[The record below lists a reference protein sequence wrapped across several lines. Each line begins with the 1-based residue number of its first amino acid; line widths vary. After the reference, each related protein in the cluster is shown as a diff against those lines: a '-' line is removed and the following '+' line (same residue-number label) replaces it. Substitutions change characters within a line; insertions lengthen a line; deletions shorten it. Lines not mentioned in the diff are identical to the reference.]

1 MNNWI
6 KIAIGALISILIL
19 IAVFI
24 FGSYYMLNQNLPEY
38 SGIEKVNNLK
48 NSVSIYRDNFGI
60 PYVYAESKGDLYFA
74 LGYLHA
80 QERLFQ
86 MDLNRRA
93 GEGRL
98 SEVLGKKTIPFDKM
112 FRTLE
117 LAKIAKKHYDD
128 FDDETKNILI
138 SYANGVNE
146 FIKNNG
152 HKFTVEFDILG
163 YKPDL
168 WKPENSVLIAKLMAW
183 ELNISWWS
191 DIALTHLIQKL
202 GMAKAKEVLPTF
214 DENGPTIIPDGLE
227 NYSNVPLD
235 LIDVDKNFRELIGA
249 FGTHLGSNNWVVNG
263 NKSESGKP
271 IIANDPHLS
280 FSAPGKWYIAVLRSP
295 KLNVEGVTLP
305 GVPGVTI
312 GKNQNIS
319 WVLTNVMADDA
330 DFYIDKL
337 DSTKTKYFF
346 NNEWHNLEITLDTI
360 EVKDT
365 SDIIFEIKKDYRGP
379 IISDIHPYK
388 TMYTNKQQNN
398 ADISMRWTALESST
412 EIKAFSKINSAS
424 NWKDF
429 KNGVK
434 YFGTPGQNFVYA
446 DVEGNIGYI
455 AGVKLPK
462 RKNNSPSFVYDGTT
476 DENDWI
482 GYVPFN
488 KNPMMYNPKQNF
500 IASANNKTVQNYPYH
515 ISNLWEPNS
524 RINRII
530 QFLKSKDKHS
540 EKDFQ
545 RYQMDFCSDYS
556 KDIVPY
562 ILNAFQNYKNSN
574 DTLKTALK
582 ILSEWDYKFLAESQN
597 PTIYAVFYQNLLNN
611 IFKDEMGEVLF
622 KEYIFIA
629 NIPYR
634 VVRQLLKE
642 NSSSWFDNVNTDKIE
657 NRDDIIRQSFIEALN
672 YLEIR
677 FGNIVNWQWKKL
689 HYVTFRHFF
698 HGQSSI
704 LDKVFDIGPYKIGGD
719 GTTIFNTE
727 YSFTEPYRN
736 KLGPSMRY
744 IYDFA
749 DPEHFEIILPTGQSG
764 DFYSDHYD
772 DMTEM
777 WLNGKLVNI
786 DTNEDSVKNSNYDL
800 LQLIPEM
807 N

>member
-6 KIAIGALISILIL
+6 KTLIGIVISILIL

-24 FGSYYMLNQNLPEY
+24 FGSIYMLNRNLPEY
-38 SGIEKVNNLK
+38 SSIKKVKNLK
-48 NSVSIYRDNFGI
+48 SSVSIYRDKYAI
-60 PYVYAESKGDLYFA
+60 PYVYADSKSDLYFA

-98 SEVLGKKTIPFDKM
+98 SEILGKKAISFDKM

-117 LAKIAKKHYDD
+117 LAKIAKKHYDK
-128 FDDETKNILI
+128 FDAETKNILI
-138 SYANGVNE
+138 SYTNGVNE
-146 FIKNNG
+146 FIKNNEN
-152 HKFTVEFDILG
+152 KFTIEFDILG
-163 YKPDL
+163 YKPEF

-202 GMAKAKEVLPTF
+202 GMEKAKEILPTF
-214 DENGPTIIPDGLE
+214 NENGPTIIPDGLE
-227 NYSNVPLD
+227 KYSSIPLD
-235 LIDVDKNFRELIGA
+235 LIDVDRNFRELIGA
-249 FGTHLGSNNWVVNG
+249 YGTHNGSNNWVVNG
-263 NKSESGKP
+263 NRSESGKP

-295 KLNVEGVTLP
+295 KLKVDGVTLP
-305 GVPGVTI
+305 GVPGVVI

-337 DSTKTKYFF
+337 DSSKTKYFF
-346 NNEWHNLEITLDTI
+346 NNGWRNLKITSDTI
-360 EVKDT
+360 KVKDT
-365 SDIIFEIKKDYRGP
+365 SDVIFEIKKDHRGP

-388 TMYTNKQQNN
+388 KMYPNDQQNN
-398 ADISMRWTALESST
+398 ANISMRWTALESSD
-412 EIKAFSKINSAS
+412 EIKAFSEINSAS
-424 NWKDF
+424 NWKEF
-429 KNGVK
+429 KNGLK
-434 YFGTPGQNFVYA
+434 YFETPGQNFVYA
-446 DVEGNIGYI
+446 DANGNIGYI

-482 GYVPFN
+482 GYVPFD
-488 KNPMMYNPKQNF
+488 KNPMLFNPQQGF
-500 IASANNKTVQNYPYH
+500 IASANNKTIEDYPYH
-515 ISNLWEPNS
+515 ISNLWEPDS
-524 RINRII
+524 RIKRIT
-530 QFLKSKDKHS
+530 QLLKSKEKHCA
-540 EKDFQ
+540 KDFQ
-545 RYQMDFCSDYS
+545 KYQMDFYSDYA
-556 KDIVPY
+556 KDITLY
-562 ILNAFQNYKNSN
+562 ITNAFQNYQILN

-582 ILSEWDYKFLAESQN
+582 ILSEWDYKFSAESQN
-597 PTIYAVFYQNLLNN
+597 PAIYAVFFQNLLKN
-611 IFKDEMGEVLF
+611 IFMDEMGENLY

-642 NSSSWFDNVNTDKIE
+642 NSSNWFDNVNTGKIE
-657 NRDDIIRQSFIEALN
+657 NRDDIIRQSFSEAIN
-672 YLEIR
+672 YLENR
-677 FGNIVNWQWKKL
+677 FGNIENWQWKKL

-698 HGQSSI
+698 HGQSNI
-704 LDKVFDIGPYKIGGD
+704 LNKILDIGPYEIGGD

-749 DPEHFEIILPTGQSG
+749 DPEHFKIILPTGQSG

-772 DMTEM
+772 DMTDM
-777 WLNGKLVNI
+777 WLNGKLIKI
-786 DTNEDSVKNSNYDL
+786 DTNEDSVKNSYLDL
-800 LQLIPEM
+800 LQLIP
-807 N
+807 NFN